1 MAHHWGM
8 IKKEKYSYRV
18 ANHGHLDIYINEI
31 PRSFNEGKV
40 FSVKTFVLS
49 CKTPYMKTKDGAKV
63 FISKEYS
70 NAAGKLHLSFY
81 TLHDLIVR
89 ELNEKLESITRIA
102 NRRSILAFF
111 KTIFSSGQDGNF
123 HPLFKETQLLKKFKR
138 QLKIFELC
146 ARNFEQTYIA
156 MIKDLQDKTFKMN
169 VDNNVEKS
177 IIMKRRDNKSNDG
190 VVKTKVIEN

>member
-8 IKKEKYSYRV
+8 IKKEKYAYRV

-31 PRSFNEGKV
+31 PRSTNESKI

-89 ELNEKLESITRIA
+89 ELNEKLESINRSA

-123 HPLFKETQLLKKFKR
+123 HPLFKETLLLKKVKR

-146 ARNFEQTYIA
+146 ARNFE
-156 MIKDLQDKTFKMN
+156 
-169 VDNNVEKS
+169 
-177 IIMKRRDNKSNDG
+177 
-190 VVKTKVIEN
+190 